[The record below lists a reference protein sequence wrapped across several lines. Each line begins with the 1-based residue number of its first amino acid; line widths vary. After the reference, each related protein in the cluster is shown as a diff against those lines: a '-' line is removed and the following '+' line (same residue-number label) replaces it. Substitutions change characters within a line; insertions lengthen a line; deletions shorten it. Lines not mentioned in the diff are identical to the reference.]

1 VTAGRA
7 IAQLGA
13 ALLPGG
19 DPDTYDALGQFARH
33 CQGTPR
39 PRRELRPSSRHL
51 GPGAKDDDSRFF
63 VQTLIR
69 EQGRVVLSP
78 AQDQA
83 YGRLSRRF
91 LDLQLNDPLARFLFR
106 GDVGERKQRGS

>member
-1 VTAGRA
+1 MNF
-7 IAQLGA
+7 AQAHGILDLA
-13 ALLPGG
+13 P
-19 DPDTYDALGQFARH
+19 
-33 CQGTPR
+33 
-39 PRRELRPSSRHL
+39 
-51 GPGAKDDDSRFF
+51 DDDSRFF

-106 GDVGERKQRGS
+106 GGVGERKQHGS

>member
-1 VTAGRA
+1 MAAGRA

-33 CQGTPR
+33 CQARQDLVVNFAQAHGILDLAP
-39 PRRELRPSSRHL
+39 
-51 GPGAKDDDSRFF
+51 DDYSRFL
-63 VQTLIR
+63 VETLVR

-78 AQDQA
+78 VQDQA
-83 YGRLSRRF
+83 YGRLSQRF
-91 LDLQLNDPLARFLFR
+91 LDLQLNHPLARFLFR
-106 GDVGERKQRGS
+106 GGVGERKQRGS